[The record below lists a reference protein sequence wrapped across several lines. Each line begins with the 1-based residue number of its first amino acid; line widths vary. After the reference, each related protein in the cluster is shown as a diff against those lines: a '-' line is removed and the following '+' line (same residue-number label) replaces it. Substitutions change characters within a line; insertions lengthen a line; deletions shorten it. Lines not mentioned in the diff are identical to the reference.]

1 MKFTWK
7 VNRYAHENT
16 GALARALEKAL
27 NDLEAEKYSIE
38 EIEFCTEPGAA
49 GKSVLVV
56 AKKQL
61 LPDLPPAKPPP
72 LPYAARPPRMD
83 EAPTLLKTDA
93 RK

>member
-1 MKFTWK
+1 MKFTWR
-7 VNRYAHENT
+7 VNRYANENT

-27 NDLEAEKYSIE
+27 NDLEEERYSIE
-38 EIEFCTEPGAA
+38 EIEFCTEPGTA

-61 LPDLPPAKPPP
+61 MPDLPTVKPPP
-72 LPYAARPPRMD
+72 LPYATRPPRVDD
-83 EAPTLLKTDA
+83 EPTLLKNNA